1 MLTKL
6 QKTVLWIMA
15 GGVALDQAS
24 KLLAERLLGQVG
36 SVPVL
41 GDFFRLTLAHNYGF
55 SFSMGTA
62 MPPVLKK
69 SLQVLV
75 PVLVL
80 IFVAVQARKSRL
92 PAIEA
97 ITLSFIGAGAIGNLI
112 DRVFLGYVIDFLDF
126 DFYGILGFYR
136 WPTFN
141 AADTFIVVGAIV
153 YAATQLLPHRE
164 DAAVAGPEPDGRPE
178 TPPVAIEGNP
188 EGGDADAGVDS

>member
-6 QKTVLWIMA
+6 QKTMLWIMA
-15 GGVALDQAS
+15 GGIVLDQAS
-24 KLLAERLLGQVG
+24 KLLAERLLGQAG
-36 SVPVL
+36 SVPVI

-62 MPPVLKK
+62 MPLLLKK
-69 SLQVLV
+69 GLQVLV

-80 IFVAVQARKSRL
+80 AFAVTQARKRRL

-97 ITLSFIGAGAIGNLI
+97 VTLAFLGAGAVGNLI
-112 DRVFLGYVIDFLDF
+112 DRVFLGYVIDFFDF

-141 AADTFIVVGAIV
+141 VADTFIVVGAIA
-153 YAATQLLPHRE
+153 YAATQLLPRRE
-164 DAAVAGPEPDGRPE
+164 DSAATGPDQDGLSEATPVAG
-178 TPPVAIEGNP
+178 EGNS
-188 EGGDADAGVDS
+188 EGSDADASVDS